1 MTIRVRED
9 DGVVANFALLLEIE
23 GMAHLIKIGNSQGIR
38 IPKILIE
45 QARLEGKE
53 LEFEVFGEGLLVLP
67 SRKPRAGWKEA
78 IEEKLATTQGA
89 EMADAEWLDA
99 TLTDDETLEW

>member
-1 MTIRVRED
+1 
-9 DGVVANFALLLEIE
+9 
-23 GMAHLIKIGNSQGIR
+23 MAHLIKIGNSQGIR

-45 QARLEGKE
+45 QAQLEGKE
-53 LEFEVFGEGLLVLP
+53 LEFEVLGEGLLVLP
-67 SRKPRAGWKEA
+67 SRKPRTGWKEA
-78 IEEKLATTQGA
+78 IEETLAAQGA